1 MLFELWPP
9 AAGDDSD
16 FRAVRR
22 RGAEVAGG
30 PPLLFSSAANM
41 EDIPKMKWQS
51 LIGRGQIW
59 RTSVVVEQRSAG
71 RQRKTKS
78 YYAHLLKNTTS
89 TWRDK
94 TESALARFRSKCI
107 TNLNGIMGM
116 GANAN

>member
-16 FRAVRR
+16 FRAVWR

-41 EDIPKMKWQS
+41 EDIPKMKGQG
-51 LIGRGQIW
+51 LIGRGQVW
-59 RTSVVVEQRSAG
+59 SASVVVEQRSAG

-78 YYAHLLKNTTS
+78 YYAHLLKNTTH
-89 TWRDK
+89 K
-94 TESALARFRSKCI
+94 TESALARFLSKCI
-107 TNLNGIMGM
+107 AYLNGIMKM
-116 GANAN
+116 GAE